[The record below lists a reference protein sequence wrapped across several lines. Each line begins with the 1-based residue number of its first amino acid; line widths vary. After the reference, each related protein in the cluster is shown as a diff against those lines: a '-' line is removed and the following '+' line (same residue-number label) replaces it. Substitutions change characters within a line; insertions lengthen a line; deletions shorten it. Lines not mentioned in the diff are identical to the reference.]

1 MHGIERCRG
10 RRGESVVGFLNLPS
24 PIHLL
29 LVKHQPAKSCRLA
42 LKSRIVSWR
51 LEGHFTAVKTRTMMP
66 SLHLNLGQTSDVTFS
81 AIWGYF
87 RPSRYLPLSPVP
99 LSPFMSP
106 VRYLRPHHPRLV
118 NRPFCRRNDYCG
130 MPPGLPP
137 VPSCCSHSIQHKEF
151 EYQRQAHQVGKELAA
166 KLGWV
171 HSRIVFHRRRATP

>member
-1 MHGIERCRG
+1 VTAYLLQQIQLLAHRDSRGLAPRSATGIVTEVFIKGVSSSVPEASAMHGIERCRG

-87 RPSRYLPLSPVP
+87 RPSRYLPS
-99 LSPFMSP
+99 
-106 VRYLRPHHPRLV
+106 
-118 NRPFCRRNDYCG
+118 CRQSDTC
-130 MPPGLPP
+130 
-137 VPSCCSHSIQHKEF
+137 
-151 EYQRQAHQVGKELAA
+151 AHTT
-166 KLGWV
+166 
-171 HSRIVFHRRRATP
+171 RAL